1 MLSNWLPTVLLK
13 LTQIVLKLNLVFK
26 VHLLLI
32 HRILTAA
39 SRVSLAILIEEL
51 CIVILIVTE
60 ARIIKHS
67 LINLL
72 QLTLTLVVWRSLL

>member
-32 HRILTAA
+32 HCILTAA